1 MSERCRLPECG
12 SSSPLDPLVSVVTPI
27 LNGRRFLPDLMQSLH
42 AQDYPHLE
50 HVVVDGG
57 STDGTVTLLEQ
68 SPGVVWTSGPDAG
81 MYDAINRGFALAKGE
96 ILAYQNADDR
106 YCVPDAVSRS
116 VAFLQAHPQVDVV
129 YGDFRLI
136 DEDGRPLARR
146 VSGRAFS
153 RRALLR
159 HNYIAP
165 HTAFVRRR
173 VLSEAGLWLDP
184 KAQFAGDWDWFVRM
198 ALAGRTLAY
207 QPGDVAEFRVH
218 ARSKTATHG
227 FARKLREWRWL
238 TQKNHTSLS
247 ALLWSELFWV
257 PLRRRLGLR
266 P

>member
-1 MSERCRLPECG
+1 MTTPARP
-12 SSSPLDPLVSVVTPI
+12 PLVSVVTPI
-27 LNGRRFLPDLMQSLH
+27 LNARRFLPDLLASLR
-42 AQDYPHLE
+42 AQDHPRIE

-57 STDGTVTLLEQ
+57 STDGTLDLLAAT
-68 SPGVVWTSGPDAG
+68 PDLVWVSGPDGG
-81 MYDAINRGFALAKGE
+81 MYDAINRGFALAQGD
-96 ILAYQNADDR
+96 IVAYQNADDR
-106 YCVPDAVSRS
+106 YCEPDAVSRA
-116 VAFLQAHPQVDVV
+116 VAFLQEHPDVDVV

-136 DEDGRPLARR
+136 DEAGRELRIVRSRP
-146 VSGRAFS
+146 FS

-173 VLSEAGLWLDP
+173 VLSEAEIWLDAR
-184 KAQFAGDWDWFVRM
+184 AQFAGDWDWFVRM

-207 QPGDVAEFRVH
+207 QPGVVAEFRTH
-218 ARSKTATHG
+218 AHSKTSTYG

-238 TQKNHTSLS
+238 TRKNGTSLG
-247 ALLWSELFWV
+247 ALLWSELLWV

>member
-1 MSERCRLPECG
+1 MA
-12 SSSPLDPLVSVVTPI
+12 
-27 LNGRRFLPDLMQSLH
+27 SLR
-42 AQDYPHLE
+42 AQDYPRLE

-57 STDGTVTLLEQ
+57 STDGTVELLQQ
-68 SPGVVWTSGPDAG
+68 SPGVVWTTGKDAG
-81 MYDAINRGFALAKGE
+81 MYDAINRGFSLAKGE

-116 VAFLQAHPQVDVV
+116 VAFLLANPQVDVV

-136 DEDGRPLARR
+136 DENGRLLDRR
-146 VSGRAFS
+146 GQSRAFS
-153 RRALLR
+153 RDALLR

-207 QPGDVAEFRVH
+207 QEGDIAEFRVH
-218 ARSKTATHG
+218 ARSKTSTYG
-227 FARKLREWRWL
+227 FFRKLREWRWL
-238 TQKNHTSLS
+238 TRKNHTSLA

>member
-1 MSERCRLPECG
+1 MKSVE
-12 SSSPLDPLVSVVTPI
+12 PLVSVVTPI
-27 LNGRRFLPDLMQSLH
+27 LNAGRFLPDLMASLR
-42 AQDYPHLE
+42 AQDYPHVE

-57 STDGTVTLLEQ
+57 STDGTLELLAR

-96 ILAYQNADDR
+96 IVAYQNADDR
-106 YCVPDAVSRS
+106 YCVPGAISRS
-116 VAFLQAHPQVDVV
+116 VAFLQEHPEVDVV

-136 DEDGRPLARR
+136 DTEGRLLPRR
-146 VSGRAFS
+146 VQSRAFDKG
-153 RRALLR
+153 ALLR

-184 KAQFAGDWDWFVRM
+184 RAQFAGDWDWFVRM
-198 ALAGRTLAY
+198 ALDGRTLRY
-207 QPGDVAEFRVH
+207 LPGDVAEFRVH
-218 ARSKTATHG
+218 ARSKTSTYG
-227 FARKLREWRWL
+227 FRRKLREWRWL
-238 TQKNHTSLS
+238 TRKNGASLL

>member
-1 MSERCRLPECG
+1 MTPER
-12 SSSPLDPLVSVVTPI
+12 PLVSVVTPI
-27 LNGRRFLPDLMQSLH
+27 LNARRFLPELMASLH
-42 AQDYPHLE
+42 AQDYPRIE

-57 STDGTVTLLEQ
+57 STDGTLEFLQQ
-68 SPGVVWTSGPDAG
+68 SAGVVWMTGADAG
-81 MYDAINRGFALAKGE
+81 MYDAINRGFSLAQGE

-106 YCVPDAVSRS
+106 YCVPGAISRAVT
-116 VAFLQAHPQVDVV
+116 FLEVHPEVDVV
-129 YGDFRLI
+129 YGDFRFI
-136 DEDGRPLARR
+136 DEEGRTLPRP
-146 VSGRAFS
+146 GRS
-153 RRALLR
+153 RTFDRAALLR

-173 VLSEAGLWLDP
+173 VLSEARIWLDP
-184 KAQFAGDWDWFVRM
+184 DAQFAGDWDWFVRM
-198 ALAGRTLAY
+198 ALAGRILSY

-218 ARSKTATHG
+218 ARSKTSTYG

-238 TQKNHTSLS
+238 TRKNRTSLG